1 MCQPIWINN
10 YSMLETE
17 AMQIS
22 QFLQPLIGLGI
33 TAIFAF
39 WLKEAVSDFVA
50 SIRWKMKPGFEPGD
64 VVFLD
69 GEKATIISIGF
80 SETVFEIDN
89 GRGKVWRYI
98 YNKRIPTH
106 RLEKVI
112 VNKP

>member
-1 MCQPIWINN
+1 
-10 YSMLETE
+10 MLETE

-50 SIRWKMKPGFEPGD
+50 SVRWKMKPGFEPGH
-64 VVFLD
+64 VVILE
-69 GEKATIISIGF
+69 GEEATIISIGLR
-80 SETVFEIDN
+80 ETIFEIDN

-98 YNKRIPTH
+98 ENKRMPMM
-106 RLEKVI
+106 RLEKLI
-112 VNKP
+112 VKSKSKK

>member
-1 MCQPIWINN
+1 MVNT
-10 YSMLETE
+10 SMENQLEENLTLYIVPVL
-17 AMQIS
+17 ALLLS
-22 QFLQPLIGLGI
+22 G
-33 TAIFAF
+33 IFALM
-39 WLKEAVSDFVA
+39 LKELVTDLVA

>member
-1 MCQPIWINN
+1 MRQLDWINN

-33 TAIFAF
+33 TAILFL
-39 WLKEAVSDFVA
+39 WIKEAVSDFVA